1 MLTLAVT
8 RRAVQKSSGGWF
20 SYHYGGYIWFPHD
33 IPLSEEILDI
43 KRESFAE
50 GWFNHLSNAV
60 NLAMATPPSEPNHST
75 YSLESD
81 TTVSPATPFG
91 ASPPSQK
98 DYHAAFAT
106 LQSRYGTI
114 GNIPSPK
121 KDPSHKLSTS
131 MPSIQESACN
141 SCQTTLTSSAPS
153 DMGAG
158 SAQGRRPRKKSK
170 GSILTFLFKGEPGPL
185 RR

>member
-1 MLTLAVT
+1 MT

-20 SYHYGGYIWFPHD
+20 SYHYGDCIRFPHGT
-33 IPLSEEILDI
+33 PLLEEILDI
-43 KRESFAE
+43 KHESFAE
-50 GWFNHLSNAV
+50 GWFNRLSNAV
-60 NLAMATPPSEPNHST
+60 SLAMATPPSKPNHST

-91 ASPPSQK
+91 ASPLPQK

-121 KDPSHKLSTS
+121 KDPSHKLSAS
-131 MPSIQESACN
+131 MPSIQEIACN
-141 SCQTTLTSSAPS
+141 SFQTTLTSSA
-153 DMGAG
+153 DIGAG

-170 GSILTFLFKGEPGPL
+170 GSILTFLFKGKDKGI
-185 RR
+185 